1 MKFCMLE
8 IPSYLKDAPVDFD
21 YFKKMPCESFFVFTG
36 NIVVSSLDNPLN
48 YLMKNIKRPAS

>member
-1 MKFCMLE
+1 MLE